1 MTILLTSLII
11 FITFLLYEGII
22 LNRYREAIPVRICVT
37 GTRGKSSTVR
47 MLASVLREQ
56 SIKTLAKTTG
66 SEAQYIFPDGSVSPI
81 RRRRI
86 PSIIEQKYLLK
97 KAVQTNAGCIVAE
110 IMSIHPENHY
120 VEAQQ
125 ILKPHIVIITNIR
138 LDHIEAMGA
147 TENEIASVLSLT
159 IPEKAAVFIPEKE
172 LRQPF
177 LAAAHKKKALVIH
190 VQKGVSAPLMDYA
203 PDIFKIGFPDTI
215 DLIYAVSQ
223 YLNIPVT
230 VISAGIKSAHLDI
243 GAFKIWKH
251 QTNGKTVYFV
261 NAFAANDPE
270 STSAVFSKMKE
281 LVPVDVNTYIG
292 LLNLRAD
299 RADRTSQWLETLSN
313 GASHWFQRI
322 YVTGAYSS
330 VIKRRITHTTI
341 LKSKQPDRIIEQILG
356 ETKDTAVI
364 FGFGNIGGTGKE
376 LVDFW
381 NTIGEPYGI

>member
-1 MTILLTSLII
+1 
-11 FITFLLYEGII
+11 
-22 LNRYREAIPVRICVT
+22 
-37 GTRGKSSTVR
+37 
-47 MLASVLREQ
+47 MLASVLRENG
-56 SIKTLAKTTG
+56 IKTLAKTTG
-66 SEAQYIFPDGSVSPI
+66 SEAQYIFPDGSETPI

-125 ILKPHIVIITNIR
+125 ILKPYIIIITNIR

-177 LAAAHKKKALVIH
+177 LAAAHKKKAPVIH
-190 VQKGVSAPLMDYA
+190 VQKGVSAPLTDYA

-215 DLIYAVSQ
+215 DLVYAVSQ
-223 YLNIPVT
+223 YLNIPVN

-243 GAFKIWKH
+243 GTFKIWKN

-281 LVPVDVNTYIG
+281 LVPAVVNTYIG

-322 YVTGAYSS
+322 YVTGAYSF
-330 VIKRRITHTTI
+330 VIKRRIKHTTI

-364 FGFGNIGGTGKE
+364 FGFGNIGGTGKG